1 MPAKLFRLPPVA
13 RLSRRNSKLRPPF
26 ELRLVHRRN
35 PYTALRKYPA
45 NEGSAAERDGRT
57 VGVILALFLMCS
69 ILLVEDHYDTQRAFA
84 AILRSWGHDVATS
97 DSAASGLNF
106 LNDNEV
112 DVILSD
118 IGLPDQNGYDFIA
131 QVRRQNSRVT
141 AIAVSA
147 YFTAEDQQRG
157 HDAGF
162 DMHFAKPVDLHSL
175 RLALTRLTSPL
186 VHNGN
191 GAGKKQGLRELSRRG

>member
-1 MPAKLFRLPPVA
+1 
-13 RLSRRNSKLRPPF
+13 
-26 ELRLVHRRN
+26 
-35 PYTALRKYPA
+35 
-45 NEGSAAERDGRT
+45 
-57 VGVILALFLMCS
+57 MCS

-106 LNDNEV
+106 LDDNQV

-131 QVRRQNSRVT
+131 QVRRQNSQVT

-147 YFTAEDQQRG
+147 YFTAADQERG

-162 DMHFAKPVDLHSL
+162 DMHFSKPVDLLAL
-175 RLALTRLTSPL
+175 RRALTRLNPT
-186 VHNGN
+186 VARNGS
-191 GAGKKQGLRELSRRG
+191 GAGKKQTHRELSRRD